1 MRSSEMFNKVNFR
14 YEAGAS

>member
-1 MRSSEMFNKVNFR
+1 MFNKVNFR